1 MDEIDEEA
9 KRARMQGPKTGAN
22 WDLSVI
28 CLLLDFVSVLHL
40 TRRRTHDATDHIP
53 WLLCSFFV
61 ILRQLDLVLIWR
73 QLCGWLKTKCGVVL
87 KKLPVSGKDQSADLI
102 MTLEATL

>member
-9 KRARMQGPKTGAN
+9 KHVRMQGPKTGAN

-28 CLLLDFVSVLHL
+28 CLLLDFFCPALNEEDSWCHWSYSMAAVF
-40 TRRRTHDATDHIP
+40 
-53 WLLCSFFV
+53 FFV
-61 ILRQLDLVLIWR
+61 MLRQLDLVLIWR

-87 KKLPVSGKDQSADLI
+87 KKFPVSGKDQSADLI